1 MVGRAVEGRQEGGG
15 EPTAEQRQ
23 LQNFK
28 ALVTRSVAKVTCSKE
43 Q

>member
-1 MVGRAVEGRQEGGG
+1 MVGRAVEGRQEVGGA
-15 EPTAEQRQ
+15 TAEQRQ